1 MNEDQMKEFLGDS
14 YKEGITV
21 EEINQIMKEKFTVDN
36 SETINDLKKQISE
49 YKKKEKA
56 NLSDDEKKAAELQ
69 EKLDRIAELEEENR
83 QNKIENTKSKVEA
96 KLTGILD
103 ICDSE
108 IKDIQE
114 LINNI
119 SGEEV
124 ENSTK
129 TAEMIVNL
137 IKKAHEK
144 GKSDNVKDHLGKMG
158 QEQGDIGGSGEDS
171 LGKRLAQKSLSKLT
185 TQESKYFKIN

>member
-1 MNEDQMKEFLGDS
+1 MNEEQMKEFLGDS

-36 SETINDLKKQISE
+36 SEIINDLKKQINA
-49 YKKKEKA
+49 YKKKEKD
-56 NLSDDEKKAAELQ
+56 NLSDEEKKAADLQ
-69 EKLDRIAELEEENR
+69 EKIDRIAELEEENR
-83 QNKIENTKSKVEA
+83 QNRIENTKSKVEA
-96 KLTGILD
+96 RLTGVLD

-124 ENSTK
+124 EVSTK
-129 TAEMIVNL
+129 TADMIVNL

-144 GKSDNVKDHLGKMG
+144 GKTDNIKKHLGDMG
-158 QEQGDIGGSGEDS
+158 KQQGDIGDPAQVS
-171 LGKRLAQKSLSKLT
+171 LGKRLAQQSISKLNAT
-185 TQESKYFKIN
+185 ESKYFKIN